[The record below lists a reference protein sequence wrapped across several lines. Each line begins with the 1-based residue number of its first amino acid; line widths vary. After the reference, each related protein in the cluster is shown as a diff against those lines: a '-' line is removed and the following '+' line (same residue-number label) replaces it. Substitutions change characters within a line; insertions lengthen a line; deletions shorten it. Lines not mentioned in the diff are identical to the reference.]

1 MTTSAPRV
9 PTFAHINGCR
19 HRTPVGSVLTG
30 YTLGPRWA
38 RIALDRD
45 YCWLP
50 EKTWPDGATRPLMAQ
65 LASDMSTLFVY
76 SHSSRTCY
84 VGSFT
89 SDLETLHT
97 PIRCA
102 DAIVAVLVIAE
113 LGDTS
118 LANWFGPVV
127 HQAAERLR
135 AIPTRRERIAM
146 AGRITDEMAQTI
158 ARMWPQSVSLR
169 PSINPMT
176 EEPRRHAQT

>member
-9 PTFAHINGCR
+9 PTFAHVSRNR
-19 HRTPVGSVLTG
+19 HRTLTG
-30 YTLGPRWA
+30 SILSGYSLGPRWA
-38 RIALDRD
+38 RLALDRD

-50 EKTWPDGATRPLMAQ
+50 DKRWPDGATQPLMAA
-65 LASDMSTLFVY
+65 LASDMSSLFVY
-76 SHSSRTCY
+76 SHSSRICY

-97 PIRCA
+97 PIKCA
-102 DAIVAVLVIAE
+102 DAMVAVLVVAE

-118 LANWFGPVV
+118 LANWFAPVV
-127 HQAAERLR
+127 HEAAERLR

-158 ARMWPQSVSLR
+158 ARMWPQPVSLR
-169 PSINPMT
+169 PSITPMT
-176 EEPRRHAQT
+176 EGSTDAQT